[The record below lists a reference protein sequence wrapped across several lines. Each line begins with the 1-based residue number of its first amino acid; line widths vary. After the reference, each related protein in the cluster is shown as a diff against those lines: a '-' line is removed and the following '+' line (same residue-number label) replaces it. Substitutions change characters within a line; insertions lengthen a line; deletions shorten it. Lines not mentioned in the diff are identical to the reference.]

1 MQNDSKTLDYNI
13 TDNIS
18 INRIVL
24 KVYREAKRY

>member
-13 TDNIS
+13 IDNIS

>member
-18 INRIVL
+18 INRILL